1 MSVSIILITHEDI
14 GNAMLH
20 IAERTYGK
28 LPLPVTPVAV
38 SYQNDPDILLPK
50 LGQFIQRADSGDGVL
65 LLTDMFGST
74 PCNLAQNL
82 EQFGHIK
89 VVSGLNLPML
99 IKVLNYPQ
107 LDLVQLAEKAIEG
120 GRNGV
125 MDCHKN

>member
-28 LPLPVTPVAV
+28 LPLPVTPVGV
-38 SYQNDPDILLPK
+38 SYNTDPETLRPK
-50 LGQFIQRADSGDGVL
+50 LGQFIQRADSGEGVL
-65 LLTDMFGST
+65 LLTDMFGAT
-74 PCNLAQNL
+74 PCNLAKNL
-82 EQFGHIK
+82 EQFGRIK

-107 LDLVQLAEKAIEG
+107 LNLTQLAEKAIDG

-125 MDCHKN
+125 MAC